1 MKRRTLRVSSRRFV
15 AGAEWELTPHG
26 WRCINAAPVIK
37 WMIGC
42 SPRTAHA
49 RLMRERLTWE
59 WLEASA
65 IVSPVPAPADA
76 QTGDNHESES

>member
-1 MKRRTLRVSSRRFV
+1 MLRVSGRRFV
-15 AGAEWELTPHG
+15 AGAEWELTPDG

-59 WLEASA
+59 WLDDPTIGSS
-65 IVSPVPAPADA
+65 VSGS
-76 QTGDNHESES
+76 QTGG